1 MNVYEH
7 MKHDFMMKIASVVP
21 ELGKETLCRIA
32 KAMDEVSGRYSISEA
47 ETHLAVLGRE
57 EFQRVIKNYIV
68 VKHME
73 GLSDATL
80 QNYLFRLHH
89 FMKASTKPLEKLTA
103 NDIRLYLFKYQSES
117 GITNRSLDSVRSVIC
132 TFLRW
137 AASEGYIST
146 NPAETIKPIKWEAKP
161 REALEQI
168 ELERIRRACTSAR
181 ETAIV
186 EVLYSTGCRV
196 SELSGIKLS
205 DIDWNAHSV
214 NLFGKGKKWRTS
226 YINAKAEMAIRVYLA
241 QRKHESIFLFCNDR
255 GGGQMK
261 KGNIERMIRSIRD
274 RAGMGD
280 RRITPHTFRHTTA
293 TQALQSGMPVTDI
306 QLLLGH
312 ASVNTTMVYAHTT
325 HEAVQAGHKRCIV

>member
-32 KAMDEVSGRYSISEA
+32 KAMDEVSGRYSVSEA

-80 QNYLFRLHH
+80 QNYLFRLQH

-168 ELERIRRACTSAR
+168 ELERIRRACTSSR

-196 SELSGIKLS
+196 SELSGIRLS

-274 RAGMGD
+274 LAGMGD

>member
-32 KAMDEVSGRYSISEA
+32 KAMDEVSGRYSVSEA

-80 QNYLFRLHH
+80 QNYLFRLQH

-168 ELERIRRACTSAR
+168 ELERIRRACTSSR

-196 SELSGIKLS
+196 SELSGSRLG